1 LQSLHISV
9 PWIPC
14 EPHPAKCC
22 VSDFCWHLCLVPV
35 VDKGYL

>member
-14 EPHPAKCC
+14 EPRPAKHY
-22 VSDFCWHLCLVPV
+22 VLGSCW
-35 VDKGYL
+35 